1 MSQEVAPLNRYS
13 HGKIYT
19 IIDNTTGVFYIGSTA
34 MNRIRD
40 RLRLH
45 INSAQEER
53 YKNRKIYSYFTP
65 NKLRSEDVQIV
76 VLEEISAKNKEE
88 LLKLEN
94 DYVQREMRN
103 VLCVNTRCPTFDYVN
118 CLKYRKDYDDKREH
132 TEKRKIEKKK
142 YRMEYNKL
150 KVICECGKT
159 VSKSQISTHLKSE
172 KHSLSTCD
180 KEIS

>member
-1 MSQEVAPLNRYS
+1 MSQEVTTPKRYS
-13 HGKIYT
+13 HGKIYK

-34 MNRIRD
+34 VNRIRD

-53 YKNRKIYSYFTP
+53 YKNRKKYSYFTP

-76 VLEEISAKNKEE
+76 VLEEISAENKEE

-118 CLKYRKDYDDKREH
+118 YLKYQKEYDDKREH

-150 KVICECGKT
+150 KVICGCGKT

-172 KHSLSTCD
+172 KHNLSTCD